1 MNRFQPNFLGGRE
14 ATLRYLD
21 SDYQIVVQ
29 GEFVRCAMTG
39 KPIPLDQLKYWD
51 VGLQEAYFDAE
62 VSMKRYLEKNAG

>member
-1 MNRFQPNFLGGRE
+1 MNRLQPNFLGGRE

-29 GEFVRCAMTG
+29 GEFVRCAVTG

-51 VGLQEAYFDAE
+51 VQLQEPYATAE
-62 VSMKRYLEKNAG
+62 VSMQRYLQKVGA